1 MPNLLLD
8 PDLWKGGG
16 DETPPTEWTGSAYSY
31 QSSEVLSKYLYLQ
44 YSSAVDAGDKFSG
57 SVTFDSL
64 DFDTAFLNLV
74 SNTDVVIDSVAVG
87 ATPTNFEFDA
97 VADARFVLGPDAMSA
112 GAGYYGVNCVITPS
126 SAPVPKRIS
135 YNCECE
141 EDDPAA
147 PRQTLAELRRR
158 MMIRLG
164 FAASA
169 DNPPPGKLLEID
181 DYLQSAQRFLYQK
194 VASFRQ
200 KRMFRWPLVEGVR
213 FYDLGE
219 NDDACT
225 KPMLAETV
233 EWVGISRGG
242 QLGVGQIEPDGE
254 EWSRLICGI
263 SPDLYSGGIQ
273 NSCPTHYEI
282 RQCIEVWPAPGPDA
296 GYLRIK
302 ANFGIGRFTEPTD
315 KTTIDSEL
323 VFNFALARA
332 RMDAGKLGAKDY
344 DALVQSMIGDIN
356 AGSHHTRRYVPGS
369 YIESVPPQPIMKDGW
384 LP

>member
-1 MPNLLLD
+1 MTTSN
-8 PDLWKGGG
+8 
-16 DETPPTEWTGSAYSY
+16 
-31 QSSEVLSKYLYLQ
+31 
-44 YSSAVDAGDKFSG
+44 DAL
-57 SVTFDSL
+57 VTI
-64 DFDTAFLNLV
+64 T
-74 SNTDVVIDSVAVG
+74 
-87 ATPTNFEFDA
+87 
-97 VADARFVLGPDAMSA
+97 VLG
-112 GAGYYGVNCVITPS
+112 
-126 SAPVPKRIS
+126 APIS

-141 EDDPAA
+141 DDDPAA
-147 PRQTLAELRRR
+147 PRSTLAQLRRR

-181 DYLQSAQRFLYQK
+181 DHLQSAQRFLYQK

-200 KRMFRWPLVEGVR
+200 KRIFRWPLVEGVR
-213 FYDLGE
+213 FYDLGG
-219 NDDACT
+219 NDDECD

-242 QLGVGQIEPDGE
+242 DPVTGRGE
-254 EWSRLICGI
+254 EWQPLICGI

-273 NSCPTHYEI
+273 NSWPTHYEI

-315 KTTIDSEL
+315 KTTIDSEI

-332 RMDAGKLGAKDY
+332 RADAGKLGAKDY
-344 DALVQSMIGDIN
+344 DNLVQSMIGDIN